1 MVNSYGIKKMWVSG
15 NNEQYV
21 SAEMDTDE
29 FNEESLQK
37 SLDNSNAEQPHNK
50 YDESLLDNTIS

>member
-1 MVNSYGIKKMWVSG
+1 MINSYDIKKIWVSG
-15 NNEQYV
+15 NND
-21 SAEMDTDE
+21 MDTDE

-37 SLDNSNAEQPHNK
+37 APDNSNAEQPDNK